1 MSQKKLLILN
11 HCDADEVV
19 DADADAA
26 DSNADDTNDIQAA
39 ADYGV
44 PSHLLFQPDDLAV
57 QAHVY
62 KQVLAKS

>member
-1 MSQKKLLILN
+1 MLMPMLLILMLMIPMT
-11 HCDADEVV
+11 DTEAD
-19 DADADAA
+19 DN
-26 DSNADDTNDIQAA
+26 NADDTNDIQAA

-62 KQVLAKS
+62 K

>member
-1 MSQKKLLILN
+1 MLFTPWKYIFY
-11 HCDADEVV
+11 
-19 DADADAA
+19 ADADAA

-62 KQVLAKS
+62 K